1 MTTPLHS
8 AMDARRIGSCLGVVG
23 LRPLTLFAKSDR
35 TMKTAQSVS
44 PSFNGGRYRRMMRYA
59 VVRTNGGLET
69 CCGPFLQ

>member
-8 AMDARRIGSCLGVVG
+8 AMAARRIVSCLGVVG

-44 PSFNGGRYRRMMRYA
+44 PSFNGGKCRRVVRYA
-59 VVRTNGGLET
+59 VARTNGGLET